1 MKARKMTRYALD
13 RSNRK
18 LMGVCSGFA
27 RAFEVDVTLVRVC
40 AVLSVFALGPLALI
54 AYFAAGFI
62 APDA

>member
-1 MKARKMTRYALD
+1 MTRYALD

-27 RAFEVDVTLVRVC
+27 RALDVDVTLVRVGT
-40 AVLSVFALGPLALI
+40 VLSLFVLGPLAIL
-54 AYFAAGFI
+54 AYFVAAFV

>member
-1 MKARKMTRYALD
+1 MTRYALD

-27 RAFEVDVTLVRVC
+27 RAFDVDVTLVRVG
-40 AVLSVFALGPLALI
+40 AVLSLFVLGPLAVV
-54 AYFAAGFI
+54 AYLVAGLV

>member
-1 MKARKMTRYALD
+1 MIRYALD

-27 RAFEVDVTLVRVC
+27 RAFDVDVTLVRVG
-40 AVLSVFALGPLALI
+40 AVVSLFVLGPLALV
-54 AYFAAGFI
+54 AYLVAGLV